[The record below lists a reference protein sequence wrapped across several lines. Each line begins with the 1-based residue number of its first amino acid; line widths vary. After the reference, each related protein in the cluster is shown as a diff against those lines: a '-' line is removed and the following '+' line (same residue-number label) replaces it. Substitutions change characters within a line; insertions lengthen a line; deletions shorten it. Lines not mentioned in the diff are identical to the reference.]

1 MEPNGRGLRRL
12 NLFLLKPFRF
22 RVDADSARSIL
33 CVARSTEQWVQYEPR
48 ISEPLLQFLPTILAR
63 WIVEN
68 LFDLLDLL
76 EPSRPRPVD
85 KVYTD
90 HEGREWTTTALNW
103 VLQQVVVQAAD
114 GTHLAVF
121 GAIEHESELYEGTP
135 RIRCHNNFYGKA
147 RRVSAFVLLHRYSM
161 FITLILQ
168 LLLYCYVVVC
178 IGGSKPVCRV
188 FYHAKDHE
196 PNTRQNR
203 PNA

>member
-1 MEPNGRGLRRL
+1 MGPNGRGLRRL

-22 RVDADSARSIL
+22 RVHADSARSIL

-76 EPSRPRPVD
+76 EPPRPRPVD

-121 GAIEHESELYEGTP
+121 GAIDHESELYEGTP
-135 RIRCHNNFYGKA
+135 RIRCHNDYHGKA
-147 RRVSAFVLLHRYSM
+147 RRVSAFVLLH
-161 FITLILQ
+161 
-168 LLLYCYVVVC
+168 CYYTS
-178 IGGSKPVCRV
+178 IDNK
-188 FYHAKDHE
+188 
-196 PNTRQNR
+196 
-203 PNA
+203 